1 MQPIYLKIL
10 EYQALT
16 CTDELGQCTKQ
27 ANTNTCMYSTL
38 ESVSTQLI
46 CQKTCNACNA
56 YRRKTQAKLLIIIF
70 F

>member
-1 MQPIYLKIL
+1 MQSIYLKIL

-16 CTDELGQCTKQ
+16 CTDELGQCTSQ
-27 ANTNTCMYSTL
+27 ANTNRCMSSIL
-38 ESVSTQLI
+38 QSVSTQLI

-56 YRRKTQAKLLIIIF
+56 YRRKTQSKLLTIIF